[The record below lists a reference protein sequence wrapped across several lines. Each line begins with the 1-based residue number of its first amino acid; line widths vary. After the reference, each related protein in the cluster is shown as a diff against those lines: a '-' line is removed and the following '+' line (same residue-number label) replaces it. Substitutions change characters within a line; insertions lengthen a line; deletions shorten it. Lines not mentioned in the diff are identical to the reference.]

1 MNTKFR
7 NYLDNL
13 TPMRRD
19 IAAEAVKVFLDGESS
34 NVEFFR
40 SATDAFTFC
49 RDLSLEEIEH
59 AEVLLLRQNGKLIK
73 RVRIASGGLDC
84 TIVDVRVV
92 LREALLNNATQI
104 ILIHNHPSGSTKP
117 SRYDDE
123 LTKNVANGC
132 KAVNIRMLDHVIIC
146 GNAYYSYSEND
157 NL

>member
-19 IAAEAVKVFLDGESS
+19 IAAEAVKVFLEGESS
-34 NVEFFR
+34 NVAFFR

-49 RDLSLEEIEH
+49 RDLSLEEVEH

-73 RVRIASGGLDC
+73 RVRISSGGLNEAM
-84 TIVDVRVV
+84 VDVRVV

-104 ILIHNHPSGSTKP
+104 ILVHNHPSGSTRP

-132 KAVNIRMLDHVIIC
+132 KAVNIRLLDHVIIG
-146 GNAYYSYSEND
+146 GNDYYSYREEGKI
-157 NL
+157 